1 MLQLPDV
8 IRLLNDL
15 LSPVV
20 ILGIQLV
27 GPEAELAGGGT
38 NDLFIIDVQGDPVAI
53 GKLLGQGFLVAP
65 LYLLQVTGAI
75 DFTELFV
82 QERLELCLWEA
93 VSPLLMSGT
102 ILYTV
107 LVGQENMSICVY
119 HIKTGRVR
127 QKRYKCCGVSGKEG
141 TRERQPVLPGA
152 IECRFSM
159 RYTDHGMEC

>member
-38 NDLFIIDVQGDPVAI
+38 DDFLIVDVQGDAVAV
-53 GKLLGQGFLVAP
+53 GKFLGQGFPVVP
-65 LYLLQVTGAI
+65 LYFLQMPCAI

-82 QERLELCLWEA
+82 QERLEFCLWEA

-102 ILYTV
+102 IL
-107 LVGQENMSICVY
+107 
-119 HIKTGRVR
+119 
-127 QKRYKCCGVSGKEG
+127 
-141 TRERQPVLPGA
+141 
-152 IECRFSM
+152 
-159 RYTDHGMEC
+159 

>member
-38 NDLFIIDVQGDPVAI
+38 NDLFIIDVQGDPVAL
-53 GKLLGQGFLVAP
+53 GKLLGQGFLITSGVP
-65 LYLLQVTGAI
+65 RRRRSLNRFRRGKGSGGSVLWVCGETKSTSSRK
-75 DFTELFV
+75 DWNFV
-82 QERLELCLWEA
+82 LWEA

-102 ILYTV
+102 IL
-107 LVGQENMSICVY
+107 
-119 HIKTGRVR
+119 
-127 QKRYKCCGVSGKEG
+127 
-141 TRERQPVLPGA
+141 
-152 IECRFSM
+152 
-159 RYTDHGMEC
+159 